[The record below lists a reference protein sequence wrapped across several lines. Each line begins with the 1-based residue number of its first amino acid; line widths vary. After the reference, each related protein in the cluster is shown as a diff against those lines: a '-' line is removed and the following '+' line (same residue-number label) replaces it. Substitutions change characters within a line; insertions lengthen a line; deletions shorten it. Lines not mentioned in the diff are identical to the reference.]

1 MKLYF
6 IRHGE
11 SEANTLMVF
20 SNYND
25 SPYGL
30 TENGR
35 RQAESAAE
43 KIRGV
48 RFTEVHS
55 SPVPRALQTA
65 DILKTLAGLPEY
77 TVDERLTE
85 YDVGDFEGK
94 SDQASWDSNDVLW
107 RDWFFRGMHERSHP
121 GGESLTDIV
130 GRFRDWLKSITAR
143 YNGSD
148 VNILAV
154 SHGGVLNAALPFA
167 LDNITGEFSFNHPI
181 HNASLVI
188 AETTPEGIRCTV
200 WNDEKLYR

>member
-20 SNYND
+20 SNNND

-30 TENGR
+30 TEKGR

-43 KIRGV
+43 KLRGV
-48 RFTEVHS
+48 LFTEFHT

-65 DILKTLAGLPEY
+65 DILKTLAGLPDY
-77 TVDERLTE
+77 TVDKRLTE
-85 YDVGDFEGK
+85 YGVGNLEGR
-94 SDQASWDSNDVLW
+94 SDKASWDSNDVLW
-107 RDWFFRGMHERSHP
+107 RDWFFRGMHDRRHP
-121 GGESLTDIV
+121 GGECLTGII
-130 GRFRDWLKSITAR
+130 GRFRGWMESVAAR

-167 LDNITGEFSFNHPI
+167 VDNITGEFSFNHPI
-181 HNASLVI
+181 RNASLVV
-188 AETTPEGIRCTV
+188 AETMPEGIRCTV
-200 WNDEKLYR
+200 WNDEKLI